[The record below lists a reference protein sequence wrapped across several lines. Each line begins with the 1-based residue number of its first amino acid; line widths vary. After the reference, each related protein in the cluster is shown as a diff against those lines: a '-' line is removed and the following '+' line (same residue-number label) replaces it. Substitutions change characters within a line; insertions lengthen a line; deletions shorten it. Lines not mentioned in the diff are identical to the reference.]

1 MSADAQETPFSYSR
15 PAQLGGLRVGSTV
28 LPLAMQE
35 LTPPMPSTVGSP
47 PWRPLPTKK
56 GLRGHIHQ
64 WLHWRVV
71 RETPEHHPALPKH
84 GLQPE
89 PQRNKRLIYFQ
100 FKGRKYLI

>member
-15 PAQLGGLRVGSTV
+15 PAQPGGAPGWKHSAPLGHVGINSS
-28 LPLAMQE
+28 
-35 LTPPMPSTVGSP
+35 MPSTVGSP

-56 GLRGHIHQ
+56 GLRGHSHQ
-64 WLHWRVV
+64 WLHWRMV
-71 RETPEHHPALPKH
+71 RETPEHHLALPKQK
-84 GLQPE
+84 LQPE